1 VNVNNSTWC
10 LMEQGASAQ
19 RHTTGAPGSSM
30 AAARGNNSGGS
41 VGTSVAG
48 GSSSSGSSSGS
59 SSSTRLARGGPMSRT
74 AKVLS
79 ISLALP
85 EPTVDEVV
93 YKKGTWLRYTVV

>member
-1 VNVNNSTWC
+1 
-10 LMEQGASAQ
+10 
-19 RHTTGAPGSSM
+19 
-30 AAARGNNSGGS
+30 
-41 VGTSVAG
+41 
-48 GSSSSGSSSGS
+48 
-59 SSSTRLARGGPMSRT
+59 MSRT